1 MIPSRFRLTLAA
13 AHLRRGGVLA
23 YPTEAVFGLGCDPF
37 SASSVA
43 NLLALKQR
51 SDAKGFIVIAGS
63 IDQIADLV
71 RIPSQDAEARLLR
84 DWPGPVT
91 YILPA
96 ARDVPDWLTGGRS
109 TLAVRVTAHPVV
121 AALCGAYGG
130 PLISTSANLSG
141 QPPAR
146 TRAAVRRRFGDAVQL
161 LPGELGGTARP
172 TPIYDAA
179 TGTLLRR

>member
-1 MIPSRFRLTLAA
+1 MLPSRLRLTLAA

-23 YPTEAVFGLGCDPF
+23 YPTEGVFGLGCDPF
-37 SASSVA
+37 SATAVA

-63 IDQIADLV
+63 IDQISGLI
-71 RIPSQDAEARLLR
+71 RIPSPDAEARLHR

-96 ARDVPDWLTGGRS
+96 APGIPDWLTGGRA
-109 TLAVRVTAHPVV
+109 TLAVRVSAHPVV
-121 AALCGAYGG
+121 AALCATYGS
-130 PLISTSANLSG
+130 PLISTSANRSG
-141 QPPAR
+141 QRPAR
-146 TRAAVRRRFGDAVQL
+146 TRNAVLARFGDAVQL
-161 LPGELGGTARP
+161 LPGALGGAARP

-179 TGTLLRR
+179 TGALLRR